1 MRAAN
6 YSSMNIYNKEQI
18 KEINAII
25 KSNLIEGKD
34 DYAADAHK
42 TSDVKFVNLGKVQK
56 YINPFIDFC
65 LTANNNFFGFDLHP
79 LTSLK
84 KLNYNSYEEGTEY
97 SWHIDAVPR
106 DTVRDIKLTALLN
119 LSEESYEGGEL
130 VLFRGNEIIC
140 NEFNRPG
147 SAIIFPAFTNHK
159 VNKIISGKRHTLAI
173 WMSGPK
179 FR

>member
-18 KEINAII
+18 KEINFII

-34 DYAADAHK
+34 DYAVDAHK

-79 LTSLK
+79 LTTMK
-84 KLNYNSYEEGTEY
+84 KLNYNTYKS
-97 SWHIDAVPR
+97 
-106 DTVRDIKLTALLN
+106 
-119 LSEESYEGGEL
+119 
-130 VLFRGNEIIC
+130 F
-140 NEFNRPG
+140 
-147 SAIIFPAFTNHK
+147 
-159 VNKIISGKRHTLAI
+159 KIL
-173 WMSGPK
+173 
-179 FR
+179 